1 MGNPEK
7 GQRIMRTKRLLISLI
22 AMVGLGAGVL
32 PHAVPSTASEP
43 IPPIAIEVLAGH
55 STFPDQVSLTLKRK
69 LASANTE
76 VLHVSDRN
84 TIVVARLT
92 VQPGAQFPWHTHPGP
107 AVASV
112 VSGDLVYQQESD
124 CIERRYMSGESFID
138 PGNSVH
144 TAWNAGAEPT
154 VIVVT
159 FYGVP
164 DGGAVTIPEQDQT
177 DRCG

>member
-1 MGNPEK
+1 
-7 GQRIMRTKRLLISLI
+7 MRTKRRILVSVI
-22 AMVGLGAGVL
+22 ATVGLGAGVL
-32 PHAVPSTASEP
+32 PQAVPSAADEP
-43 IPPIAIEVLAGH
+43 LPPIAVEVLAGH
-55 STFPDQVSLTLKRK
+55 STFPDEVSLTLKRK
-69 LASANTE
+69 LTSANTE

-124 CIERRYMSGESFID
+124 CIERLYMSGQSFVD

-144 TAWNAGAEPT
+144 TAWNAGTEPT

>member
-1 MGNPEK
+1 
-7 GQRIMRTKRLLISLI
+7 MRTKRRILVSVIG
-22 AMVGLGAGVL
+22 MVGLGVGVL
-32 PHAVPSTASEP
+32 PQAVQSAADEP
-43 IPPIAIEVLAGH
+43 IPPIAVEVLAGH
-55 STFPDQVSLTLKRK
+55 STFPDDVSLKLKRR
-69 LASANTE
+69 LTGDNTE
-76 VLHVSDRN
+76 VLNVSDQN
-84 TIVVARLT
+84 TIVVARLA

-107 AVASV
+107 AVASI

-124 CIERRYMSGESFID
+124 CIERRYMSGQSFID

-144 TAWNAGAEPT
+144 TAWNAGTEPT

-177 DRCG
+177 NRCE